1 MKGLPDMN
9 DTDTRRQRRSRPT
22 LRTVLAAI
30 SLAGC
35 AWAEASTNSLAAS
48 AAGEMQTRLEAASA
62 RLAGLRKEIADE
74 KIPMNR
80 SLAEAE
86 TALGDLRKQYDTV
99 KREAD
104 TATLEMSALRNEI
117 KQRETERNYLSSLF
131 AEYARN
137 FETRLHIAELDLY
150 REPIDE
156 VKRVQEI
163 LADDPSGA
171 FDTQLRLIL
180 MSLARL
186 EEMSGGLAFR
196 GRAAA
201 EDGLVKE
208 GRFLL
213 FGPVAYFV
221 SDDGSLT
228 GPANQRVGSLIPVVE
243 AYADPALADMAQKAV
258 TEGVGSIPFDAS
270 LGNARKIEETRETLR
285 EHFLKGGPVM
295 WPMLVLMGL
304 AILVALL
311 KWLGLL
317 IVPMPRA
324 KRLAQLLEAVGTKDF
339 DAARQFAKTMRGPAA
354 VMLRAGCDV
363 LGQPTEVIEETMY
376 EKMLAAKFRFNRL
389 LPFIAVTAAC
399 APLLG
404 LLGTVTGIIST
415 FKLMTVFGS
424 GDVKMLSSGISEA
437 LITTEF
443 GLYIAIP
450 AVLCHAFLS
459 RRAKGLGDRLEQVA
473 IRFMGEVAK
482 VPEFDETAR
491 ALPEPAAGD
500 PA

>member
-30 SLAGC
+30 SLTGC
-35 AWAEASTNSLAAS
+35 AWAEAPTNSLAAT

-86 TALGDLRKQYDTV
+86 AALGDLRKQYDTV
-99 KREAD
+99 KRESD
-104 TATLEMSALRNEI
+104 TATLEMSALRNDI
-117 KQRETERNYLSSLF
+117 KQRETERNYLASLL

-137 FETRLHIAELDLY
+137 FETRLHIAELELY
-150 REPIDE
+150 REPIDQ

-163 LADDPSGA
+163 LADDPAGA

-228 GPANQRVGSLIPVVE
+228 GPANQRIGSLIPVVE

-258 TEGVGSIPFDAS
+258 TEGSGSIPFDAS

-295 WPMLVLMGL
+295 WPMLVLTGF
-304 AILVALL
+304 AILVAFL

-324 KRLAQLLEAVGTKDF
+324 KRLVQILESVRTKEF
-339 DAARQFAKTMRGPAA
+339 GAARQLAKTMRGPAA
-354 VMLRAGCDV
+354 RMLRAGCEV
-363 LGQPTEVIEETMY
+363 LGQPSEVIEEAMY
-376 EKMLAAKFRFNRL
+376 EKMLEAKFRFNRL

-459 RRAKGLGDRLEQVA
+459 RRAKDLGDRLEQIA

-482 VPEFDETAR
+482 VPDLDETAR
-491 ALPEPAAGD
+491 ALPEAAAGD

>member
-30 SLAGC
+30 SLTGC
-35 AWAEASTNSLAAS
+35 AWAEAPTNSLAAT

-86 TALGDLRKQYDTV
+86 AALGDLRKQYDTV
-99 KREAD
+99 KRESD

-117 KQRETERNYLSSLF
+117 KQRETERNYLASLL

-137 FETRLHIAELDLY
+137 FETRLHIAELELY
-150 REPIDE
+150 REPIDQ

-163 LADDPSGA
+163 LADDPAGA

-228 GPANQRVGSLIPVVE
+228 GPANQRIGSLIPVVE

-258 TEGVGSIPFDAS
+258 TEGSGSIPFDAS

-295 WPMLVLMGL
+295 WPMLVLTGF
-304 AILVALL
+304 AILVAFL

-324 KRLAQLLEAVGTKDF
+324 KRLAQVLESVRTKEF
-339 DAARQFAKTMRGPAA
+339 GAARQLAKTMRGPAA
-354 VMLRAGCDV
+354 RMLRAGCEV
-363 LGQPTEVIEETMY
+363 LGQPSEVIEEAMY
-376 EKMLAAKFRFNRL
+376 EKMLEAKFRFNRL

-459 RRAKGLGDRLEQVA
+459 RRAKDLGDRLEQIA

-482 VPEFDETAR
+482 VPDLDETAR
-491 ALPEPAAGD
+491 ALPEAAAGD

>member
-9 DTDTRRQRRSRPT
+9 DKDTRRQRRSRPI
-22 LRTVLAAI
+22 LRTALAAV

-35 AWAEASTNSLAAS
+35 AWADAATNSLTAA
-48 AAGEMQTRLEAASA
+48 AAGEMQTRLEAASV

-86 TALGDLRKQYDTV
+86 ATLGDLRKQYDTV
-99 KREAD
+99 KRESD
-104 TATLEMSALRNEI
+104 TATLEMSALRTEI

-137 FETRLHIAELDLY
+137 FETRLHIAELELY
-150 REPIDE
+150 REPIDQ
-156 VKRVQEI
+156 VKRVQEL
-163 LADDPSGA
+163 LADDPAGA

-221 SDDGSLT
+221 SDDGSLA

-258 TEGVGSIPFDAS
+258 VEGRGSIPFDAS

-295 WPMLVLMGL
+295 WPMLVLMGF
-304 AILVALL
+304 AILVAFL
-311 KWLGLL
+311 KWLGLM

-324 KRLAQLLEAVGTKDF
+324 KRLAQLLGAVGAKNF
-339 DAARQFAKTMRGPAA
+339 DTARQIAGTMRGPAA
-354 VMLRAGCDV
+354 RMVRAGCDV
-363 LGQPTEVIEETMY
+363 LGQPSEVIEEAMY
-376 EKMLAAKFRFNRL
+376 EKMLEAKFRFNRL

-437 LITTEF
+437 LITTEY

-450 AVLCHAFLS
+450 AVLCHAFLA
-459 RRAKGLGDRLEQVA
+459 RRAKGLGDRLEQIA

-482 VPEFDETAR
+482 VPELGETAR
-491 ALPEPAAGD
+491 ALPEAAAGD